1 MSNRSTIDI
10 IKESLNVKD
19 GDVITFK
26 CREGRGSGKAV
37 QIPTD
42 QFDEFVNLMKQAQE
56 NLKNKTEN
64 K

>member
-10 IKESLNVKD
+10 IKESIGVGSD
-19 GDVITFK
+19 GAITFK

-42 QFDEFVNLMKQAQE
+42 QFDEFVNLMKQTQE
-56 NLKNKTEN
+56 TLKNKTEN